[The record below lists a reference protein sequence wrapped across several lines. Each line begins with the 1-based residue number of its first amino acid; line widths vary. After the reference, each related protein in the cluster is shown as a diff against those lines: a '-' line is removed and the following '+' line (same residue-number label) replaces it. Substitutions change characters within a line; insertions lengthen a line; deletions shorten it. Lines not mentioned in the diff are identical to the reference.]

1 MNPGGFTSEHHS
13 TNPLPNFVG
22 LRAKAP
28 PSRGGLTT
36 ANTCL
41 SAMEDEE
48 EASSAAAVSSASA
61 TPAPSGNSDLSA
73 IPASQAFNWS
83 VGSRLE
89 SKARDSNGGEQWF
102 PAKVLEVE
110 AERILVHYMQWN
122 ARHDE
127 WIPSNSSRLRP
138 VTSSSGRSSR
148 HNSGGDRMSVENNIN
163 TDNESN
169 AAVAVSP
176 MPMPAHK
183 DFKPGDKVM
192 ATWKLNRKYLATVR
206 KYESSDGTY
215 LVEFYDGVTMN
226 VKPNNMR
233 RPRKGEETDH
243 EQESLKINGV
253 DNESAE
259 NSEAEENGSINNSSS
274 TQSSS
279 TARRERKRKFDVKQL
294 LNIRTVK
301 SLRSNSQED
310 SLETSTNPK
319 NEKRKRRLVS
329 EQKSNNRYVTFCSM
343 HFIVVK
349 FRFTL

>member
-1 MNPGGFTSEHHS
+1 
-13 TNPLPNFVG
+13 
-22 LRAKAP
+22 
-28 PSRGGLTT
+28 
-36 ANTCL
+36 
-41 SAMEDEE
+41 
-48 EASSAAAVSSASA
+48 
-61 TPAPSGNSDLSA
+61 
-73 IPASQAFNWS
+73 
-83 VGSRLE
+83 
-89 SKARDSNGGEQWF
+89 
-102 PAKVLEVE
+102 
-110 AERILVHYMQWN
+110 
-122 ARHDE
+122 
-127 WIPSNSSRLRP
+127 
-138 VTSSSGRSSR
+138 
-148 HNSGGDRMSVENNIN
+148 
-163 TDNESN
+163 
-169 AAVAVSP
+169 
-176 MPMPAHK
+176 
-183 DFKPGDKVM
+183 
-192 ATWKLNRKYLATVR
+192 
-206 KYESSDGTY
+206 
-215 LVEFYDGVTMN
+215 MN

-329 EQKSNNRYVTFCSM
+329 EQKSNNRYVDLICLAF
-343 HFIVVK
+343 VK